1 MRRGTSSV
9 DGNSL
14 KDFLDTTTNN
24 GAEWCRIQQFSYF
37 SLSKFRSTAFQNT
50 VDNCGNISMRQHL
63 NVCLYQQRYTFFFF
77 CLKFAVEQSCLV
89 ELCHAQ
95 PAQGNSKAL
104 RNYDDHTCSQASLLG
119 LASS

>member
-1 MRRGTSSV
+1 MFAYINSV
-9 DGNSL
+9 
-14 KDFLDTTTNN
+14 T
-24 GAEWCRIQQFSYF
+24 
-37 SLSKFRSTAFQNT
+37 
-50 VDNCGNISMRQHL
+50 H
-63 NVCLYQQRYTFFFF
+63 FFFG
-77 CLKFAVEQSCLV
+77 LKFAVEQSCLV